1 MATSTGPMSPLRPYY
16 QRPELVFQNGVPDLA
31 ITKAGNGTSSST
43 SGFGSGGLLGL
54 SSSQA
59 DSILADLDYADYLEL
74 PNTSELVRGLT
85 NAMLTRYSSTFLAQ
99 PFEVAKMVLQCGRY
113 ERPRTR
119 IGSSPLP
126 GPGLISTKKG
136 SSQKRGRRGQI
147 DDIDTFEIDNLDDE
161 DVEVQYFSTPGESSS
176 RQTAKHKRVESVSSS
191 GSAKSSSS
199 HGSTS
204 KRSNAG
210 RGMHRNTSEPVAEIY
225 RIGPHR
231 PYILGAMGALWTKDG
246 PWGVWRGTNATFVQN
261 IMFTTLESWL
271 SAFFSAVFSLPDP
284 SSLEI
289 ADSSHPIISLIASVT
304 ATTLTALVLSPLD
317 IVRTKLI
324 LTPSD
329 AQPRSIVASLQCL
342 PTLTCPSNLV
352 LPTALL
358 AAVPRVISRGTPY
371 FLRTRWGIEPYTSP
385 MLFSI
390 LSLASSATELFV
402 RLPLETALRRGQL
415 AYVGVQR
422 AMVPVGQYNGMLGT
436 IWDII
441 SSEDNGD
448 SGLEGLWRGW
458 RVGMLGIFGT
468 WGFGG
473 LRSRTLAYNGREERF

>member
-1 MATSTGPMSPLRPYY
+1 MGSLRPYY
-16 QRPELVFQNGVPDLA
+16 QRPELVFHNGVPDLA
-31 ITKAGNGTSSST
+31 ITKAGNGTSSNT
-43 SGFGSGGLLGL
+43 PDLGGGGLLGL
-54 SSSQA
+54 SSSRA

-99 PFEVAKMVLQCGRY
+99 PFEVAKMVLQCGKYDRL
-113 ERPRTR
+113 RTR
-119 IGSSPLP
+119 TESSPSM
-126 GPGLISTKKG
+126 GTDSSATKKG
-136 SSQKRGRRGQI
+136 SSQKRGRRGWM
-147 DDIDTFEIDNLDDE
+147 DDIDTFEIDDLDDE
-161 DVEVQYFSTPGESSS
+161 VDEVQYFSTLGESSS
-176 RQTAKHKRVESVSSS
+176 RQSVKPKRAGSVSSS
-191 GSAKSSSS
+191 GSAESSSS
-199 HGSTS
+199 RGSTS

-210 RGMHRNTSEPVAEIY
+210 WAMQRRKSEPAAEIY
-225 RIGPHR
+225 QIGSHR
-231 PYILGAMGALWTKDG
+231 PYLLGAMGALWTKDG
-246 PWGVWRGTNATFVQN
+246 PWGVWRGTNVTFVQN

-271 SAFFSAVFSLPDP
+271 SAFFSAVLSLPDP
-284 SSLEI
+284 ALLEI
-289 ADSSHPIISLIASVT
+289 ADSSHPLVSLVASVA

-342 PTLTCPSNLV
+342 PSLTCPSDLL
-352 LPTALL
+352 LPTTLL
-358 AAVPRVISRGTPY
+358 AAVPKLISRGTPY
-371 FLRTRWGIEPYTSP
+371 LLRTKWGIEQYTTP
-385 MLFSI
+385 MLFSV
-390 LSLASSATELFV
+390 LSLASSVTELFV
-402 RLPLETALRRGQL
+402 RLPLETVLRRGQL

-422 AMVPVGQYNGMLGT
+422 AMVPVGSYNGMFGT
-436 IWDII
+436 IWEII

-473 LRSRTLAYNGREERF
+473 LRSRTLAYSGREERF